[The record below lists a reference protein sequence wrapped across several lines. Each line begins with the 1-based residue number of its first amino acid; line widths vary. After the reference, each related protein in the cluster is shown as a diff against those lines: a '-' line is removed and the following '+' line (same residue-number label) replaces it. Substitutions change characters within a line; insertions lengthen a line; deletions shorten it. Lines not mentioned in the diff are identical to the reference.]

1 MQFKVP
7 PGSLSWVSALWAL
20 LGAWVSYTSF
30 AVGDTIL
37 GGAALLFCV
46 AGALIWLDVRQ
57 VAWPLMIWF
66 GIVIVC
72 AVLLLVF
79 KGVALRPFT
88 AIAMAGY
95 TIYELNLWRTSD

>member
-20 LGAWVSYTSF
+20 LGAFLAYTSF
-30 AVGDTIL
+30 SRGDHVL
-37 GGAALLFCV
+37 GGFSLLFCV
-46 AGALIWLDVRQ
+46 AGILVWLDIRQ

-72 AVLLLVF
+72 GVLLLVF
-79 KGVALRPFT
+79 KGLQLRPFA

-95 TIYELNLWRTSD
+95 TIYELNLWRQSE